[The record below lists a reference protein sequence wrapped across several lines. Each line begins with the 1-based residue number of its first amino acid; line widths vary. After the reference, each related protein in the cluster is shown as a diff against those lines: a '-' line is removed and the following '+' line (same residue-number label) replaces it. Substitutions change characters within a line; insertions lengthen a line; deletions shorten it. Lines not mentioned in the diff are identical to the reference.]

1 VESAGEALERERI
14 EGLAEVLQREGGR
27 LREELQKAESA
38 GAHMQVYFGAGGK
51 PGNSPPCE
59 ETFGHI
65 NAFLCAFQ
73 TAWDEVAQTLGQHIA
88 SAESWQAVAATTP
101 RADGR
106 TDADQS
112 LVDQSA
118 DVVAETTGH
127 ATEEVPSTACT
138 GGAVAGPPPP
148 GAVHSAPTPLR
159 RRQHR
164 RSAPSVVPVSTSA
177 VSTPRR
183 ASRPLRS
190 DLLGPRCLSLD
201 AAPEQVPRGSLIS
214 GFQSVGSP
222 CKFHVI
228 FDENDTEVEEL
239 TESEGS
245 TSCVRSFSESP
256 PCRTRAATADALHL
270 AESK

>member
-1 VESAGEALERERI
+1 
-14 EGLAEVLQREGGR
+14 
-27 LREELQKAESA
+27 
-38 GAHMQVYFGAGGK
+38 MQVYFGAGGK

-73 TAWDEVAQTLGQHIA
+73 TAWDEVVNHPRRWNQLRARASTTLAAEKPRLSITTEVAQTLGQHIA

-148 GAVHSAPTPLR
+148 GAVHSAPTPLL